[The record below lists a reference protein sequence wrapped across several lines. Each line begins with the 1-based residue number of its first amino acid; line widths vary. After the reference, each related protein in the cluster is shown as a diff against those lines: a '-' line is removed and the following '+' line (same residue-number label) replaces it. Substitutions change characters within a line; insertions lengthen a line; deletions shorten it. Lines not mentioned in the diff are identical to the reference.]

1 MRTIDCRME
10 LPEDVPS
17 GANFQTPDLEDW
29 PEGGVYEIS
38 PDGRLS
44 FGSPGAWGG
53 KLADTSQCGPVPFT
67 GTLRFYTSPPEVHKF
82 VVELRDGQVVS
93 GPTVE
98 ED

>member
-1 MRTIDCRME
+1 MRTIECRME
-10 LPEDVPS
+10 LPGDVPP
-17 GANFQTPDLEDW
+17 GANFQTLALEDR
-29 PEGGVYEIS
+29 PDGGYEIS

-44 FGSPGAWGG
+44 FVSPVAWGG
-53 KLADTSQCGPVPFT
+53 RLANTSQCGPVLFT
-67 GTLRFYTSPPEVHKF
+67 GPLRFYTSPPEPVHKF